1 MRGGCLVEG
10 DTGRVVVARV
20 GRTTNALERM
30 RGLLGRPSPAPG
42 AGLLISPCGAVHTAG
57 MAYPIDVVFLDR
69 ELRVQKLV
77 VGLVPWRTAVCRGA
91 RHTLELGAGALE
103 RLGLAPRQR
112 LEWRET
118 E

>member
-1 MRGGCLVEG
+1 MRTGCLVERG
-10 DTGRVVVARV
+10 TGRVVVARV

-69 ELRVQKLV
+69 ELRVCKLV
-77 VGLVPWRTAVCRGA
+77 AGLVPWRTAACRGA
-91 RHTLELGAGALE
+91 RHTLELGGGSLA
-103 RLGLAPRQR
+103 GLALAPDQR
-112 LEWRET
+112 LEWQET

>member
-1 MRGGCLVEG
+1 MRRGCLVERG
-10 DTGRVVVARV
+10 TERVVVARV
-20 GRTTNALERM
+20 GRTTNVLERM
-30 RGLLGRPSPAPG
+30 RGLLGRPCPAPG
-42 AGLLISPCGAVHTAG
+42 TGLLISPCGAVHTAG

-77 VGLVPWRTAVCRGA
+77 AGLVPWRSAACRGA
-91 RHTLELGAGALE
+91 RHTLELGAGALA
-103 RLGLAPRQR
+103 GLSLVPGQG

>member
-1 MRGGCLVEG
+1 VRTGCLVEQG
-10 DTGRVVVARV
+10 TGRVLVARV

-30 RGLLGRPSPAPG
+30 RGLLGRPPPDAG

-69 ELRVQKLV
+69 ELRVRRLV
-77 VGLVPWRTAVCRGA
+77 AGLAPWRSAACRGA
-91 RHTLELGAGALE
+91 RHTLELRAGALAG
-103 RLGLAPRQR
+103 LGLAPEQR